1 MKDHPT
7 VAMRSDCRHFFRRT
21 VDRSGDRVEGC
32 AVDAA
37 PDAPY
42 SCPAQCPFFEK
53 RSLSHTG
60 FVYGSLAPDAPAASV
75 ETTPAAAPDAP
86 SDEEAALLAELEQ
99 IVSEAAPQELERDRE
114 RRRAEDRTRRR
125 RGRKRRD

>member
-1 MKDHPT
+1 
-7 VAMRSDCRHFFRRT
+7 MRSDCRHFFRRT
-21 VDRSGDRVEGC
+21 VDRTGDRVEGC

-37 PDAPY
+37 PDAPF
-42 SCPAQCPFFEK
+42 SCPSQCPFFEK

-75 ETTPAAAPDAP
+75 DATAPVPSPDAP
-86 SDEEAALLAELEQ
+86 SDDEAALLAELEQ
-99 IVSEAAPQELERDRE
+99 IVSEVAPQELEREQE